1 MHTAINDNLKENI
14 KNSEVDKDRDGK
26 KDITKK
32 LKLTYWSFGLTYEI
46 TVCEIFH
53 LPFLLLS
60 LALALL

>member
-1 MHTAINDNLKENI
+1 MHTAINDNLEENF
-14 KNSEVDKDRDGK
+14 KSSEVDKEDVK
-26 KDITKK
+26 IDITKK
-32 LKLTYWSFGLTYEI
+32 MKLTYWSFGLTYEI